1 MTTFESLPE
10 KVWSARAGREF
21 CPRCGKEI
29 LVEDAFNLIETGD
42 GLAHTSC
49 VYGVP

>member
-1 MTTFESLPE
+1 MTPFESLPE
-10 KVWSARAGREF
+10 EDNKEL

-29 LVEDAFNLIETGD
+29 LVEDAFNLIETSD

-49 VYGVP
+49 VYGMP